1 MGMCDACRVF
11 VRRFFCTNSK
21 LQTYRCHKDF
31 LMRIRALI
39 FLLLLVTPAATA
51 FTHHSFAAYYDTQRP
66 VSVTGTIVKV
76 DWVDPAVFVHLK
88 AEDKATG
95 KITTWAFEAESH
107 KYLEKA
113 FGLSKEMLK
122 EGSTITIV
130 GYSTRRGADVSDTVA
145 NPELAARVRAE
156 TQAAIVQFEFA
167 DGKKIP
173 IMNFVPEI
181 PKQ

>member
-1 MGMCDACRVF
+1 M
-11 VRRFFCTNSK
+11 
-21 LQTYRCHKDF
+21 
-31 LMRIRALI
+31 
-39 FLLLLVTPAATA
+39 
-51 FTHHSFAAYYDTQRP
+51 QRP

-76 DWVDPAVFVHLK
+76 DWWIPPVFVHLK
-88 AEDKATG
+88 EEDKATG

-130 GYSTRRGADVSDTVA
+130 GYSTRRGADVSIRLRILSS
-145 NPELAARVRAE
+145 PLGFERK

-173 IMNFVPEI
+173 ILPRPGDSEAVTPGSRDKACSEGKERRLERSVAVSK
-181 PKQ
+181 P

>member
-39 FLLLLVTPAATA
+39 FLLLLVASAATA
-51 FTHHSFAAYYDTQRP
+51 FTHHSFAAYYDMQRP
-66 VSVTGTIVKV
+66 VSVTGTIVEV

-113 FGLSKEMLK
+113 FGL
-122 EGSTITIV
+122 
-130 GYSTRRGADVSDTVA
+130 
-145 NPELAARVRAE
+145 
-156 TQAAIVQFEFA
+156 
-167 DGKKIP
+167 
-173 IMNFVPEI
+173 
-181 PKQ
+181 